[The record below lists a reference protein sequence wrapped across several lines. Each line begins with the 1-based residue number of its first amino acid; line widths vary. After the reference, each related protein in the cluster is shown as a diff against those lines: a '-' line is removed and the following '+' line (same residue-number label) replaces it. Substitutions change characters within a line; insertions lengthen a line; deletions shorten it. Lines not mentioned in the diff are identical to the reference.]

1 MNLAKVAAVIIGAIL
16 VFLVVGSVVHLLT
29 AVFGAVLFLAV
40 IGGGGYVAYKVV
52 RGARRRE
59 LRRGRF

>member
-1 MNLAKVAAVIIGAIL
+1 MNLAKVAALIIGAIL
-16 VFLVVGSVVHLLT
+16 VFIVVGSVVHLLA

-40 IGGGGYVAYKVV
+40 VGGGGYVAYKVV

-59 LRRGRF
+59 LRRGRY

>member
-1 MNLAKVAAVIIGAIL
+1 

-59 LRRGRF
+59 IRRGRF